1 MGGVS
6 EESFRPLCFAQQS
19 GFLLWQG
26 PLLPPAVN
34 KSRVAVAAL
43 ILGGFCLAAYLGGV
57 QGGGFGDFMPKL
69 AAILLLPPIMAI
81 AVVRQTGLRAILAV
95 LLVIVGAAAM
105 QAGSTERARAFNEC
119 VERGEE
125 VRQALKEYRQATG
138 RYPAALSDLGRT
150 LPCQP
155 ALWRNLLAYAP
166 SDRGY
171 ALSFGD
177 GLVTFSATESALFDA
192 RK

>member
-1 MGGVS
+1 VNELFQESKARVIDRLQFISVGSLFYALGIGAYVCGAEGGGMSHLVF
-6 EESFRPLCFAQQS
+6 E
-19 GFLLWQG
+19 
-26 PLLPPAVN
+26 
-34 KSRVAVAAL
+34 
-43 ILGGFCLAAYLGGV
+43 LAAVLFLGPTIAV
-57 QGGGFGDFMPKL
+57 
-69 AAILLLPPIMAI
+69 
-81 AVVRQTGLRAILAV
+81 AVVRQPGRRVVLAA

-125 VRQALKEYRQATG
+125 ARDALKAYRQTTG
-138 RYPAALSDLGRT
+138 RYPAALSDLGRS

-155 ALWRNLLAYAP
+155 ALWRSLLDYAP
-166 SDRGY
+166 TEGGY

-177 GLVTFSATESALFDA
+177 ALVTFSATESAPFDA